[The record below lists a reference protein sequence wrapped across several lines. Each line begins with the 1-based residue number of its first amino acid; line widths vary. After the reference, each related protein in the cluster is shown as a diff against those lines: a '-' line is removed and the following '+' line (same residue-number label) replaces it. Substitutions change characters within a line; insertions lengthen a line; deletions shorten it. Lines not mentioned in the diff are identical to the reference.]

1 MFRLAHTEYLWWLL
15 AILIITIVFVYN
27 LLWSKKMV
35 KKLSSVKL
43 RGLVLPQLSFG
54 VKWVHFLLFVLMWVF
69 LIIGIANPQIGSK
82 LYESKREGIDL
93 IVAIDV
99 SNSMLAEDIKPNRLE
114 RTRMG
119 VEKLIDN
126 LEGDRLGIVIFAGKA
141 HVQLPLTT
149 DYAAAKL
156 FTNSL
161 STSSVNSQGT
171 SIGAALETSL
181 QSFDFSTKTSKAIII
196 VTDGEDH
203 EEDAIKLAKQ
213 AREKGV
219 IIYTIGMGSVQG
231 APIPIY
237 RNGVQLGYKK
247 DKDGTTII
255 TRLNEAM
262 LMDLADHGGGQFFR
276 AGNGSIGLKSILSEI
291 NKLEATEM
299 ESKIFS
305 DYEDRFQYF
314 LIAALFLL
322 ILEIIWPEK
331 RMKFMDKFNLFSVK
345 K

>member
-1 MFRLAHTEYLWWLL
+1 MFRFAHTEHLWWL
-15 AILIITIVFVYN
+15 AAIGILILVFGYN
-27 LLWSKKMV
+27 LIWTNKMV

-43 RGLVLPQLSFG
+43 RGLVLPQLSLRT
-54 VKWVHFLLFVLMWVF
+54 KWTHFILFVLMWTF
-69 LIIGIANPQIGSK
+69 LILGIANPQIGSK

-93 IVAIDV
+93 ILAVDV
-99 SNSMLAEDIKPNRLE
+99 SNSMLAEDIRPNRLE

-126 LEGDRLGIVIFAGKA
+126 LQGDRLGIVIFAGRA
-141 HVQLPLTT
+141 YVQLPLTT

-161 STSSVNSQGT
+161 STNSVNNQGT
-171 SIGAALETSL
+171 SIGAALEMSL
-181 QSFDFSTKTSKAIII
+181 ESFDFSTKTSKAIII

-203 EEDAIKLAKQ
+203 EEDAIKLAKE
-213 AREKGV
+213 ARDKGV
-219 IIYTIGMGSVQG
+219 TIYTIGMGSVQG
-231 APIPIY
+231 APIPVY
-237 RNGVQLGYKK
+237 RNGVQLGFKK
-247 DKDGTTII
+247 DKDGNTII
-255 TRLNEAM
+255 TKLNEAM
-262 LMDLADHGGGQFFR
+262 LMDIADIGGGKFFR
-276 AGNGSIGLKSILSEI
+276 ANNGNIGLRTILDEI
-291 NKLEATEM
+291 NKLETTEM

-314 LIAALFLL
+314 LLAALLLL

-331 RMKFMDKFNLFSVK
+331 RMKFMDKFNLFGVK

>member
-1 MFRLAHTEYLWWLL
+1 MFRLAHTEHLWWLL
-15 AILIITIVFVYN
+15 AILIIVIVFTYN
-27 LLWSKKMV
+27 LLWTKKMV
-35 KKLSSVKL
+35 NKLSSIKL
-43 RGLVLPQLSFG
+43 RELVLPQLSFRT
-54 VKWVHFLLFVLMWVF
+54 KWTHFLLFILMWVF

-99 SNSMLAEDIKPNRLE
+99 SNSMLAEDIKPNRLQ

-126 LEGDRLGIVIFAGKA
+126 LQGDRLGIVIFAGKA
-141 HVQLPLTT
+141 YVQLPLTT

-161 STSSVNSQGT
+161 STNSVNSQGT
-171 SIGAALETSL
+171 SIGAALETAM

-203 EEDAIKLAKQ
+203 EENAIKLAKK
-213 AREKGV
+213 AREEGV
-219 IIYTIGMGSVQG
+219 TIYTIGMGSPQG

-247 DKDGTTII
+247 DKNGTTII

-262 LMDLADHGGGQFFR
+262 LMDLADYGGGKFFR
-276 AGNGSIGLKSILSEI
+276 ANNGSLGLKSILSEI

-322 ILEIIWPEK
+322 LLEMIWPEK
-331 RMKFMDKFNLFSVK
+331 KSKLMTKFNLFK
-345 K
+345 TEK

>member
-1 MFRLAHTEYLWWLL
+1 MFRLAHTEHLWWLL
-15 AILIITIVFVYN
+15 AIVIIVLVFLYN
-27 LLWSKKMV
+27 IIWTKRMV

-43 RGLVLPQLSFG
+43 RGLVLPQLSLAT
-54 VKWVHFLLFVLMWVF
+54 KWTHFILFTLIWSLLIL
-69 LIIGIANPQIGSK
+69 GISNPQIGSK

-93 IVAIDV
+93 ILAVDV
-99 SNSMLAEDIKPNRLE
+99 SNSMLAEDIRPNRLE

-126 LEGDRLGIVIFAGKA
+126 LQGDRLGIVIFAGRA
-141 HVQLPLTT
+141 YVQLPLTT

-161 STSSVNSQGT
+161 STNSVNNQGT
-171 SIGAALETSL
+171 SIGAALEMSL
-181 QSFDFSTKTSKAIII
+181 QSFDFSTKTSKAIIV

-203 EEDAIKLAKQ
+203 EEDAIKLAKE
-213 AREKGV
+213 AKEKGV
-219 IIYTIGMGSVQG
+219 TIYTIGMGSIQG
-231 APIPIY
+231 APIPVY

-247 DKDGTTII
+247 DKDGNTIV
-255 TRLNEAM
+255 TKLNEAM
-262 LMDLADHGGGQFFR
+262 LMDIADIGGGKFFR
-276 AGNGSIGLKSILSEI
+276 ANNGNIGLRTILDEI
-291 NKLEATEM
+291 NKLETTEM

-314 LIAALFLL
+314 LLAALLLL
-322 ILEIIWPEK
+322 IIEIIWPEK
-331 RMKFMDKFNLFSVK
+331 RMKFLDKFNLFGVK

>member
-1 MFRLAHTEYLWWLL
+1 MFRLAHTEHLWWLL
-15 AILIITIVFVYN
+15 ALLVVAFVFAYN
-27 LLWSKKMV
+27 LLWTKKMV

-43 RGLVLPQLSFG
+43 RGLVLPQLSFKT
-54 VKWVHFLLFVLMWVF
+54 KWGHFFLFILTWIF
-69 LIIGIANPQIGSK
+69 LILGIANPQIGSK

-99 SNSMLAEDIKPNRLE
+99 SNSMLAEDIKPNRLD

-141 HVQLPLTT
+141 YVQLPLTT

-156 FTNSL
+156 FTSSL
-161 STSSVNSQGT
+161 STGSVNSQGT

-203 EEDAIKLAKQ
+203 EEDVISLAQQ

-219 IIYTIGMGSVQG
+219 TVYTIGMGSAQG

-237 RNGVQLGYKK
+237 RNGIQLGYKK
-247 DKDGTTII
+247 DKNGTTII

-262 LMDLADHGGGQFFR
+262 LMDIADNGGGKFFR
-276 AGNGSIGLKSILSEI
+276 ANNGSLGLKSILSEI

-314 LIAALFLL
+314 LIAALLL
-322 ILEIIWPEK
+322 LLLEIIWPEK
-331 RMKFMDKFNLFSVK
+331 RMKFMEKFNLFSVK